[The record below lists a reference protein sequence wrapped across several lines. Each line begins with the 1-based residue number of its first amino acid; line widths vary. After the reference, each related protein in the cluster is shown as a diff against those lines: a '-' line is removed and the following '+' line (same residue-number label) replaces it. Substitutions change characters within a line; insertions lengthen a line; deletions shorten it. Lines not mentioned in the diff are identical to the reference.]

1 MFVTP
6 SPVLRKYQI
15 LTTAFIIL
23 FSGVSSEVEV
33 LKALKSLFEHHK
45 ALDEKVRERLRV
57 ALEKNSRLE
66 EDLDKMREEVNK
78 YKSGLMNKEDGEDEG
93 IGADDTEGAGPHSE
107 SDGEVKQTKRVN
119 GTVDPEVLELR
130 RQIEKQ
136 SNDLGSSHRTIS
148 DLRAKNSELEER
160 IIQINKELHGAQEFA
175 KSLECELKENVA
187 QKEDQVWPLHIHNSK
202 NRESQTR

>member
-1 MFVTP
+1 MIDILVAIIAPNEKTQKGLRMNKTLRTTL
-6 SPVLRKYQI
+6 STLLATVLVITLLSCAAPPAGQTTT
-15 LTTAFIIL
+15 TTAQ
-23 FSGVSSEVEV
+23 GKKRVVEV
-33 LKALKSLFEHHK
+33 MRGTLSENVTV
-45 ALDEKVRERLRV
+45 EGN
-57 ALEKNSRLE
+57 LEMPRYY
-66 EDLDKMREEVNK
+66 DLTF
-78 YKSGLMNKEDGEDEG
+78 
-93 IGADDTEGAGPHSE
+93 GA